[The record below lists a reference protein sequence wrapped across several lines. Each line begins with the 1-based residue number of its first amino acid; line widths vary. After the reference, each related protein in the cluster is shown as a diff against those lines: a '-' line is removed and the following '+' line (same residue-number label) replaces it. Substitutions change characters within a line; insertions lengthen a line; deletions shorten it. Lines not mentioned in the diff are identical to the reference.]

1 MKNTFSKKNLRFLD
15 PTIRTSQLLIIFKT
29 SKIYLV
35 LTPASNNFEDLEFDK
50 LTLKMFD
57 PSTEKKYNLF
67 RISYFKKM
75 IPKVIYFFAPIFG
88 LYTLTT
94 FIVGRNIERT
104 IFRLLVLIYAFCMIP
119 FTKTNFFQ
127 LNFYKIT
134 RVTIFC
140 VIGFNFL
147 YCMVSNADHSTYNF
161 ILIML
166 FLTYNLNV
174 GYVFSLFVGILNIIF
189 FFIRFEE
196 IFFFLE

>member
-67 RISYFKKM
+67 RISYFKKI
-75 IPKVIYFFAPIFG
+75 IPKVIYFFTPIFG

-94 FIVGRNIERT
+94 FIIGRNIGKT
-104 IFRLLVLIYAFCMIP
+104 IFRLIVLIYTLFVIP

-127 LNFYKIT
+127 SNFYKIT
-134 RVTIFC
+134 RVIVFC
-140 VIGFNFL
+140 AIGFNFL
-147 YCMVSNADHSTYNF
+147 YCMVLNADHSTYNF
-161 ILIML
+161 ILITIL
-166 FLTYNLNV
+166 ITYNLNL
-174 GYVFSLFVGILNIIF
+174 GYVFSLFVGSLNVIF
-189 FFIRFEE
+189 FFIRFENS
-196 IFFFLE
+196 